1 MTGLVAPEDGATDG
15 RGDVEEEQE
24 ACGGGQEAEE
34 EEEEEKGEEE
44 GDHDR
49 NNDLCEEC
57 GNPVQG
63 SGFRVQGLGFRGVR
77 KPETNSQIS
86 HVVTLHRKHTRAL
99 TFQNSIGRACV
110 LRRVPQCL
118 PHSVPVIK
126 PS

>member
-1 MTGLVAPEDGATDG
+1 LTGLVAPEDGATDG

-57 GNPVQG
+57 GNPV
-63 SGFRVQGLGFRGVR
+63 
-77 KPETNSQIS
+77 
-86 HVVTLHRKHTRAL
+86 
-99 TFQNSIGRACV
+99 
-110 LRRVPQCL
+110 
-118 PHSVPVIK
+118 
-126 PS
+126 